1 MKFTF
6 QSTCDETGAIVI
18 HEFETSQ
25 WYSALDNFVKF
36 LRGSGYQLKDNSVG
50 INEAAGHLFLE
61 DFCFSNITTFDS
73 SEGVQ

>member
-18 HEFETSQ
+18 HEFESSQ

-36 LRGSGYQLKDNSVG
+36 LRGSGYQLQDNSVA

-61 DFCFSNITTFDS
+61 EFGFNNITTFDS
-73 SEGVQ
+73 SEGV

>member
-18 HEFETSQ
+18 HEFEAQT
-25 WYSALDNFVKF
+25 WYQALDNFVKF

-50 INEAAGHLFLE
+50 INEAAGHMFLNE
-61 DFCFSNITTFDS
+61 FMISNITMFDQVK
-73 SEGVQ
+73 E

>member
-1 MKFTF
+1 MKFKF

-18 HEFETSQ
+18 HEFESSQ

-50 INEAAGHLFLE
+50 INEAAGHMFLNE
-61 DFCFSNITTFDS
+61 FMISNITMFDQVK
-73 SEGVQ
+73 E

>member
-6 QSTCDETGAIVI
+6 QSTCDETGTIVI
-18 HEFETSQ
+18 HEFESSQ

-50 INEAAGHLFLE
+50 INEAAGHMFLNE
-61 DFCFSNITTFDS
+61 FMFSNITMFDQVK
-73 SEGVQ
+73 E

>member
-18 HEFETSQ
+18 HEFESSQ

-36 LRGSGYQLKDNSVG
+36 LRGSGYQLQANSVG
-50 INEAAGHLFLE
+50 INEAAGHMFLNE
-61 DFCFSNITTFDS
+61 FMISNITMFDQVK
-73 SEGVQ
+73 E